1 MSQENPGENDMKT
14 MRQGGFLTAKIH
26 QLSGRL
32 LSRLLRE
39 HRLDINPAQGRIL
52 FVLWQHDGIPIHEL
66 AERTRLSK
74 STLSLMLDRLEAA
87 GHVARVR
94 PETNRRTIL
103 IKLTG
108 EDGDLRQKYLEISE
122 EMNEIYY
129 DGFTPDEIDDYEG
142 YLSRILSNLTRASPT

>member
-1 MSQENPGENDMKT
+1 MSQENLEENNMKT

-32 LSRLLRE
+32 LGGLLRD

-52 FVLWQHDGIPIHEL
+52 FVLWQHDGIPIREL

-87 GHVARVR
+87 GHLTRVR
-94 PETNRRTIL
+94 PEMDRRTIL

-108 EDGDLRQKYLEISE
+108 EDGGLRQKYVEISE

-142 YLSRILSNLTRASPT
+142 YLRRILSNLTRASPT

>member
-1 MSQENPGENDMKT
+1 MSRENLGEYNMKT
-14 MRQGGFLTAKIH
+14 IRQGGFLTAKIH

-32 LSRLLRE
+32 LSRLLRD

-52 FVLWQHDGIPIHEL
+52 FVLWQNDGIPIHEL

-87 GHVARVR
+87 GHVTRVR
-94 PETNRRTIL
+94 PEENRRTVL

-108 EDGDLRQKYLEISE
+108 EDRGLRRKYLEISE

-129 DGFTPDEIDDYEG
+129 DGFTSDEIDDYEG
-142 YLSRILSNLTRASPT
+142 YLMRILGNLTRVSLT